1 MNSSEITKL
10 LRTKP
15 NKYVIKDYTSKN
27 ATSSCWSTFGLPAE
41 IIDETTNEFKIID
54 GFASSKV
61 CFTTFVFRSG
71 SKGTSTKNL
80 TDHNLPKTTDAIK
93 PNRKRKREA
102 ESDQT
107 DSDEFDDEFDD
118 QCTDPLH
125 EVVLTINKCKKMVR
139 YVRKTGLDRKIQEK
153 GGLCLVQENQARW
166 LSLYAM
172 LNSIDRSYDILIV
185 ILSEMNVLHLVTSV
199 DRKLLNVRP
208 IIF

>member
-80 TDHNLPKTTDAIK
+80 TDHNCSKKDVNQPTF
-93 PNRKRKREA
+93 REL
-102 ESDQT
+102 
-107 DSDEFDDEFDD
+107 
-118 QCTDPLH
+118 CPPL
-125 EVVLTINKCKKMVR
+125 LSFMLANYKM
-139 YVRKTGLDRKIQEK
+139 K
-153 GGLCLVQENQARW
+153 
-166 LSLYAM
+166 LS
-172 LNSIDRSYDILIV
+172 
-185 ILSEMNVLHLVTSV
+185 
-199 DRKLLNVRP
+199 
-208 IIF
+208 IFS